1 MYILSLIVEVNSDNL
16 TQLLAPS
23 GIEVREEDLEEML
36 MQTSQSQTT
45 SNTNSKNSFSDI
57 IGKASSSSVTSVATI
72 TGDDDDECSMPSL
85 SRYTSRSRR
94 GVTSPSAAAAAT
106 SSIKIVVSD
115 LQTSDRGNSK
125 EKHDKTREVKEKN
138 TDKKV
143 GSSTSRL
150 KKILDSSSD
159 EQEDENDESAEER
172 EIPSHAMHVKV
183 GSQFKREEGTMR
195 KIESVVKDSD
205 DICDFLS

>member
-1 MYILSLIVEVNSDNL
+1 
-16 TQLLAPS
+16 
-23 GIEVREEDLEEML
+23 ML
-36 MQTSQSQTT
+36 TSQSQTT
-45 SNTNSKNSFSDI
+45 SHANSKNSFSDN
-57 IGKASSSSVTSVATI
+57 IGKASSSSVISVATI
-72 TGDDDDECSMPSL
+72 TGDDDDDDDECSMPSL